1 MNVEPFLFDDMKGD
15 DLDESETEEL
25 APPSVP
31 VYTTQIEQAVFDIM
45 EEVDAF
51 FRSSVT
57 VEEYDGVQKKVK
69 GILLEA
75 FDDKKTNSTC
85 SRNRPLLIVLH
96 DQD

>member
-1 MNVEPFLFDDMKGD
+1 MSADPFLFDDMKGD
-15 DLDESETEEL
+15 DLSDSEIEEL

-31 VYTTQIEQAVFDIM
+31 VYTTPIEQAVFDIM

-51 FRSSVT
+51 FRASVT

-75 FDDKKTNSTC
+75 FDDKKNSDNRSC
-85 SRNRPLLIVLH
+85 GRPLLIVRH